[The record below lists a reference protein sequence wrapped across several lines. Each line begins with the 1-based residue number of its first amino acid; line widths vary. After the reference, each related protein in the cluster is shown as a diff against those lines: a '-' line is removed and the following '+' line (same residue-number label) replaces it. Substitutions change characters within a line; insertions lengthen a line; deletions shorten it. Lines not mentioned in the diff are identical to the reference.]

1 MSPRS
6 LLAGCLATLVLSA
19 PAADAATPVGFS
31 SSNPIPSPG
40 AFYVRGSNG
49 YTLSVFADDRRP
61 ARPRVIVS
69 ATNRTGRVTV
79 EAPAD
84 FGEEGIVADLG
95 RYGQIDMEWQ
105 PSGVAEEGKI
115 QCREF
120 PPTTLW
126 FAGGAYVG
134 SFSFHGEDGFT
145 DAEVQS
151 VDGRQGW
158 WRYESCGYTV
168 SEGYPGPGILLDAE
182 RSSKGRGRE
191 AYRYF
196 SLVQNKPGEK
206 VSYGAGIGESH
217 GRIDVYRA
225 AYALGGRGSLR
236 VGAGLDKAEVR
247 PPAPFAGRGVFER
260 IQRGRPGRW
269 WGALEVDF
277 PGRPDVS
284 LAGGSWSASL
294 VHGFRE
300 AHPGRSSTRP
310 GTRPI
315 SLVGAGR

>member
-1 MSPRS
+1 MSLRF

-19 PAADAATPVGFS
+19 PAAGAATPVGSS

-69 ATNRTGRVTV
+69 ATNRKGRVTV

-84 FGEEGIVADLG
+84 LGGEGIAADLG
-95 RYGQIDMEWQ
+95 RYGRIDMDWQ

-115 QCREF
+115 QCHDF
-120 PPTTLW
+120 PATPLW

-134 SFSFHGEDGFT
+134 SFSFHGEEGFT
-145 DAEVQS
+145 DVEAQS

-158 WRYESCGYTV
+158 WRYQGCGFWV

-182 RSSKGRGRE
+182 RSSKRARG

-196 SLVQNKPGEK
+196 SVVQNKPGEK
-206 VSYGAGIGESH
+206 VSYGAGIGEPH

-225 AYALGGRGSLR
+225 AYVLGGRGSLR
-236 VGAGLDKAEVR
+236 VGEGLDKAEVR

-269 WGALEVDF
+269 WGTLEVDF
-277 PGRPDVS
+277 PGRPDVP
-284 LAGGSWSASL
+284 LAGGGWSASL

-300 AHPGRSSTRP
+300 SQPARSSTRP
-310 GTRPI
+310 GTRLI
-315 SLVGAGR
+315 SLVGARR